1 MRHRVQAETETRSV
15 SKRVARDTNE
25 FKCDDHER
33 LAIVYALRMQW
44 LLRDARYA
52 LRENVRRPGFA
63 LLALLT
69 LALGGGAIVIIVL
82 GLAACFVPAVRATR
96 VNPVAALRSE

>member
-1 MRHRVQAETETRSV
+1 MP
-15 SKRVARDTNE
+15 DTPYVKT
-25 FKCDDHER
+25 F
-33 LAIVYALRMQW
+33 
-44 LLRDARYA
+44 DA
-52 LRENVRRPGFA
+52 PGFA
-63 LLALLT
+63 LLALLA